1 MGGLLPPSRGRAARE
16 APAAGSGRRGHGVR
30 AGDPGRPRWTAAL
43 ESGRR
48 ASPWLSSQHV
58 PLGLRGAGPVDAA
71 CTPQGS
77 GAWGRRVSVP
87 PTPQVRPRVARKGF
101 RGSCFCSLVQTSDPW
116 VDPYH
121 SETLES
127 PAWHPHLPPLPA
139 S

>member
-1 MGGLLPPSRGRAARE
+1 MGGSSRLPGAGRPEKPPLPAVGDGAVGACRG
-16 APAAGSGRRGHGVR
+16 PRR
-30 AGDPGRPRWTAAL
+30 PGRTAAL
-43 ESGRR
+43 ESGHR
-48 ASPWLSSQHV
+48 ASPRLSSQHV
-58 PLGLRGAGPVDAA
+58 PLGAAGGRSHGRGLHP
-71 CTPQGS
+71 GS

-127 PAWHPHLPPLPA
+127 PAWHLHLPPLPA